1 PPLSPKM
8 SSFTPIPSSTSPP
21 LSPII
26 PFTSSLD
33 SSSIPL
39 SSATDS
45 ALAPNNSSNHLTLL
59 IPPSNTPKI
68 PHSPSLPHFSP
79 VNSPSFNHSASFDNL
94 TSLNSPSTSSPSPPI
109 NRPIHPSNKSKSAE
123 GLIPTRTLNRSYTI
137 QQLSRKEHFSLKS
150 SFLLKTINGSEKTI
164 STSDNFSF
172 IIPPSNK
179 YFAPPQ
185 LNNTI
190 ISHIPPSFNNQNSP
204 TSKTSQNPLKSSSN
218 SPKNISSP
226 QAGDPISDTRSS
238 SLIHFHIQ
246 KESSSNLP
254 HTNNPIPNTDSD
266 NSSSSSSPPSLL
278 PPNSESNNDLAPT
291 TDPIVKPSNS
301 DPIPHANSLPTLPSP
316 SSTTSIPTIALS
328 NNTCSD
334 TTLISVSTDSSIPAN
349 PAASTPV
356 KNIHNNSPEAMRLH
370 AAHELVLT
378 EKSFSDNLFLIKKM
392 WMDPVFSSA
401 NASKPIIPYQ
411 AARTIFFG
419 IDELFLHSQQFY
431 NELSNEVN
439 NYESTSSSSSPST
452 NKFHLNIGVLFRANT
467 RVWHFFVSYVENYGK
482 AIELLNQLS
491 DYKPF
496 TKYQAKVI
504 SLKESGRQSLKDLLM
519 LPIQRVMR
527 YSLLLKTLVKYTPIN
542 NRDHIELCRA
552 VKIANQLA
560 SVVNEARR
568 IQEENLVTN
577 ELFKSIENCPAI
589 PPNNKRVFV
598 FEHVV
603 LELVSRQKT
612 RIVVFNDYLI
622 VARSNSSK
630 SSGSSIGLGNSG
642 YGTESSPL
650 ENINSNI
657 NSFPQNSISNSNN
670 SNSNNNTINNINFN
684 STTNSNQLNASNS
697 SSLNFSNSNSYNES
711 KEAWVFYSYAPL
723 NQAEVQNADENADT
737 LVTVLALNR
746 YKPPTNTRRRSVSV
760 TSLIDPKNEI
770 SSNLELP
777 ARNSDSNDL
786 SQNDNNH
793 STNNHDSPNLKAPSG
808 DYSLS
813 GNEIKRPFV
822 KSNTAPKNSVNK
834 EPTTLNSNK
843 LFNTNNPSAILNKNV
858 AINNKYDS
866 QTLTGRPSN
875 TFGNAFNSGLEIS
888 SFTPPPP
895 LRTHV
900 IVLQHSSSSNRRSF
914 VKNLRISKENYIN
927 SSSTSQNNSIFSSN
941 NPDSHLFNTHRANHL
956 FGNGNNNNNSGL
968 IDFLSSSSLSTTPSL
983 LNKDSYPASIYS
995 KMSIDNNSYK
1005 FAYDNEYD
1013 DSSASTASSE
1023 SDDYSDSEYT
1033 GSISTNSDASDN
1045 NFQYHNNNYSNTFN
1059 HPEPKFNSNKNFS
1072 RQQGN
1077 DYNT

>member
-1 PPLSPKM
+1 
-8 SSFTPIPSSTSPP
+8 
-21 LSPII
+21 
-26 PFTSSLD
+26 
-33 SSSIPL
+33 
-39 SSATDS
+39 
-45 ALAPNNSSNHLTLL
+45 
-59 IPPSNTPKI
+59 
-68 PHSPSLPHFSP
+68 
-79 VNSPSFNHSASFDNL
+79 
-94 TSLNSPSTSSPSPPI
+94 
-109 NRPIHPSNKSKSAE
+109 
-123 GLIPTRTLNRSYTI
+123 
-137 QQLSRKEHFSLKS
+137 
-150 SFLLKTINGSEKTI
+150 
-164 STSDNFSF
+164 
-172 IIPPSNK
+172 
-179 YFAPPQ
+179 
-185 LNNTI
+185 
-190 ISHIPPSFNNQNSP
+190 
-204 TSKTSQNPLKSSSN
+204 
-218 SPKNISSP
+218 
-226 QAGDPISDTRSS
+226 SDTSS
-238 SLIHFHIQ
+238 SL
-246 KESSSNLP
+246 SP
-254 HTNNPIPNTDSD
+254 
-266 NSSSSSSPPSLL
+266 PPSLL
-278 PPNSESNNDLAPT
+278 PLKPESNIDSAPSLLPLKHESNI
-291 TDPIVKPSNS
+291 DSAPSLLPLKPEPNIDS
-301 DPIPHANSLPTLPSP
+301 DPILDPIANPSSSDPILPDNSLPTLRSSP
-316 SSTTSIPTIALS
+316 SNTSAPTINLS
-328 NNTCSD
+328 NNTSSD
-334 TTLISVSTDSSIPAN
+334 TTLISISTDSSISTI
-349 PAASTPV
+349 PAASTPL
-356 KNIHNNSPEAMRLH
+356 KAPHNNSPEAMRLH

-431 NELSNEVN
+431 NELSNEIN
-439 NYESTSSSSSPST
+439 NYESSSSLSP

-491 DYKPF
+491 EYKPF

-630 SSGSSIGLGNSG
+630 SSGSSIGLGNSS

-657 NSFPQNSISNSNN
+657 NSFPQNCITNSNN
-670 SNSNNNTINNINFN
+670 INSNNNTLNNNNFN
-684 STTNSNQLNASNS
+684 NTTNSNQLNASNNS
-697 SSLNFSNSNSYNES
+697 PLTFSNNNSYSES

-746 YKPPTNTRRRSVSV
+746 YKPPINTRRRSVSV
-760 TSLIDPKNEI
+760 TNLADSKKEI
-770 SSNLELP
+770 SSNLESP

-786 SQNDNNH
+786 SQNDNNY
-793 STNNHDSPNLKAPSG
+793 STNKRDSPNFKAPSG
-808 DYSLS
+808 DYSLH
-813 GNEIKRPFV
+813 GNEIKHPFV
-822 KSNTAPKNSVNK
+822 KSNTAPKYSVNK
-834 EPTTLNSNK
+834 EPSTLNSNK
-843 LFNTNNPSAILNKNV
+843 LFNTNNPSATLNKSV

-866 QTLTGRPSN
+866 QTLTGRSSN

-914 VKNLRISKENYIN
+914 VKNLRISKENFIN
-927 SSSTSQNNSIFSSN
+927 SSSTSQNNSIFSPN
-941 NPDSHLFNTHRANHL
+941 NPDSHLFNTHRTNHL

-968 IDFLSSSSLSTTPSL
+968 LEFLSSSPLSSTPSL
-983 LNKDSYPASIYS
+983 LNKDSYPATIYS

-1005 FAYDNEYD
+1005 FSYDDEYD

-1023 SDDYSDSEYT
+1023 SDDCSDSEYSS
-1033 GSISTNSDASDN
+1033 SISTNSDAGDN
-1045 NFQYHNNNYSNTFN
+1045 NFQYNNNNTFN
-1059 HPEPKFNSNKNFS
+1059 HSELNNNSNKNYS
-1072 RQQGN
+1072 RQQGY